1 MTGQP
6 LSSRTTSSLSMVRM
20 PNVSTPRNPG
30 PPTRLVFR
38 RENFEV
44 AVRREHSNKPMFA
57 ISFVTGGRILL
68 TEDESK
74 RLAEILMTE
83 VMG

>member
-20 PNVSTPRNPG
+20 PSTPRNPG